1 MSFESMSKE
10 SPSFFVPTISTARL
24 ELVAVT
30 PESVLSEQAGDGRLG
45 EILGCRVTEGW
56 PLEDWEPH
64 VLVWLL
70 NRFAEDPRSVMWC
83 RYILLRQDGAAPVL
97 IGTVGAV
104 PEFGYG
110 IVPEFRRLGYA
121 LEAAQ
126 AMIAWTEAQG
136 EVTQLV
142 AHTYP
147 ELAGS
152 IRILERCGF
161 ALEGPG
167 VEERTIRYVRNLTPP

>member
-1 MSFESMSKE
+1 MSFESTSKE
-10 SPSFFVPTISTARL
+10 NLSSFPPISTARL
-24 ELVAVT
+24 ELVAIT

-45 EILGCRVTEGW
+45 EILGCRVTEEW

-70 NRFAEDPRSVMWC
+70 NRFAEDPSSGAWG
-83 RYILLRQDGAAPVL
+83 RYILLRQDGATPVL
-97 IGTVGAV
+97 IGTVGAI

-110 IVPEFRRLGYA
+110 IVPSFRRRGYA

-126 AMIAWTEAQG
+126 AMIALVEERG
-136 EVTQLV
+136 EVTQLI

-152 IRILERCGF
+152 IRILELCGF
-161 ALEGPG
+161 VLEGPG
-167 VEERTIRYVRNLTPP
+167 EEERTIRYRRDL

>member
-1 MSFESMSKE
+1 
-10 SPSFFVPTISTARL
+10 L

-30 PESVLSEQAGDGRLG
+30 EESVLSEQAGDGRLG
-45 EILGCRVTEGW
+45 EILGCRVTEEW
-56 PLEDWEPH
+56 PPEDWEPH
-64 VLVWLL
+64 VLTWLL
-70 NRFAEDPRSVMWC
+70 NRFTEDPGSVVWG

-104 PEFGYG
+104 PEFGYA
-110 IVPEFRRLGYA
+110 ILPEFRLRGYA

-126 AMIAWTEAQG
+126 AMIAWTEARG
-136 EVTQLV
+136 DVTQLV

-161 ALEGPG
+161 TVTGPG
-167 VEERTIRYVRNLTPP
+167 AEERTLRYERKVTPLGGPTLLR

>member
-1 MSFESMSKE
+1 MSFESILKE
-10 SPSFFVPTISTARL
+10 SSSPFIPNISTARL
-24 ELVAVT
+24 ELVAIT
-30 PESVLSEQAGDGRLG
+30 PESILSEQAGDGRLG
-45 EILGCRVTEGW
+45 EILGCRVTEEW

-70 NRFAEDPRSVMWC
+70 NRFAEYPGSGAWG
-83 RYILLRQDGAAPVL
+83 RYILLRQDDAAPVL

-110 IVPEFRRLGYA
+110 IVPEFRRRGYA

-126 AMIAWTEAQG
+126 AMIALVKEKG
-136 EVTQLV
+136 EVTQLI

-152 IRILERCGF
+152 IRILEVCGF
-161 ALEGPG
+161 VPEGPG
-167 VEERTIRYVRNLTPP
+167 EEERTIRYRRDL

>member
-1 MSFESMSKE
+1 MSFESILKE
-10 SPSFFVPTISTARL
+10 SLSSFASPISTARL

-45 EILGCRVTEGW
+45 EILGCRVTAEW

-70 NRFAEDPRSVMWC
+70 NHFAEDPKSVAWC
-83 RYILLRQDGAAPVL
+83 RYILLRQDGDVPVL
-97 IGTVGAV
+97 IGTLGAI

-110 IVPEFRRLGYA
+110 IVPEFRRRGYA

-126 AMIAWTEAQG
+126 AMIAFIQDTGGA
-136 EVTQLV
+136 TQLV

-152 IRILERCGF
+152 IQILERCGF
-161 ALEGPG
+161 VLEGPG
-167 VEERTIRYVRNLTPP
+167 VEERTIRYKRMLSP